1 MEGAIQP
8 PADPGFRLIE
18 TLGFRPG
25 QGVIRQDRHL
35 ARMARSAEV
44 LGLSFDRAGLS
55 ADLGQI
61 AEKAGNAALRI
72 RVTLDVAG
80 NTEVTTGPLA
90 DNPPFWRLAVS
101 ETVLNATD
109 IWLRHKTTQRQA
121 YETARRSMPAGVDEL
136 LFLNDR
142 GELCEGTITN
152 LFLETKGGQRLTPAE
167 SSGLLPGILRE
178 EMLAT
183 GQVSEAVLTLEDLH
197 QAPRLWV
204 GNSLRGMI
212 RAELATP

>member
-8 PADPGFRLIE
+8 PADPDFRLIE

-25 QGVIRQDRHL
+25 QGIIRQDRHL
-35 ARMARSAEV
+35 ARMARSAAA
-44 LGLSFDRAGLS
+44 LGLAFDRAGLS

-61 AEKAGNAALRI
+61 AEQAGNEALRI

-80 NTEVTTGPLA
+80 QTEVTTGPLA
-90 DNPPFWRLAVS
+90 ENPPVWRLAVS
-101 ETVLNATD
+101 DTALNASD
-109 IWLRHKTTQRQA
+109 IWLRHKTTQRQV
-121 YETARRSMPAGVDEL
+121 YETARMAMPEGVDEL
-136 LFLNDR
+136 LFLNNR

-152 LFLETKGGQRLTPAE
+152 LFLETSDGQRLTPAQ

-183 GQVSEAVLTLEDLH
+183 GQVAEAVLTLADL
-197 QAPRLWV
+197 QKAPRLWV